1 MRITKQ
7 VIAAVVAST
16 LTFGL
21 ASCSTTGDTA
31 DVNYVSV
38 NGTEPQ
44 RGLIPGDTNEN
55 GGGRVVDMLYSGLV
69 YFDEA
74 GVAQN
79 DLAESI
85 DQESDTTYK
94 VTLREGIKFSDG
106 SAITANDFVASWN
119 FVVANGLLNTSF
131 FSPIKGYADGVESL
145 DGLEVLD
152 DRTFTIE
159 LEQPDSEFT
168 QRIGYY
174 GFAPMPASARDD
186 IDAFGENPVSSGP
199 YKLEQWDHNAEL
211 KVVVNE
217 HYDGPRMAQ
226 NDGLKYVFYAQNDA
240 AYSDLLAGN
249 LDVLDLIP
257 PSAYTTYEDEL
268 SGRSINQPAASY
280 LELSIRMES
289 PNFEG
294 EQGGLRRQAISMAIN
309 REEIA
314 QEIFNGTYTPALDF
328 TVPVL
333 EGWRDDL
340 EGNDVLLFQPDK
352 ARELWEEAEK
362 IEPFE
367 GELQIS
373 YNADVPNREWVDA
386 VANSI
391 SNELG
396 ISAIGNPFPDFKS
409 FRDTYRT
416 TGLDGA
422 YRTAW
427 FADYPS
433 IGNFLGP
440 NYTTGVASNDSKY
453 ENPEFDQLI
462 KDAAAAPTK
471 EDTFKAYEQAQEM
484 LLRDLPAIPLWY
496 PNVVGGYSEAVD
508 NVSVNWKAI
517 PVYWAI
523 TKQ

>member
-1 MRITKQ
+1 MRRTQKVMAVITALALSGGL
-7 VIAAVVAST
+7 VSCAS
-16 LTFGL
+16 
-21 ASCSTTGDTA
+21 SDPSTEI
-31 DVNYVSV
+31 NYVSV

-69 YFDEA
+69 YFDET

-79 DLAESI
+79 DLAETI
-85 DQESDTTYK
+85 TQDNETTYK

-106 SAITANDFVASWN
+106 SAITASDFVDTWN

-131 FSPIKGYADGVESL
+131 FSPIKGYAEGVETL
-145 DGLEVLD
+145 EGLNVLD

-159 LEQPDSEFT
+159 LGQPDSEFT

-174 GFAPMPASARDD
+174 GFAPMPASARED
-186 IDAFGENPVSSGP
+186 IDAFGENPISSGP
-199 YKLEQWDHNAEL
+199 YKLEQWDHNMEL
-211 KVVVNE
+211 RIVANE
-217 HYDGPRMAQ
+217 NYEGPRKAQ

-257 PSAYTTYEDEL
+257 PSAYTTYEEEL
-268 SGRSINQPAASY
+268 GGRSINQPAASY

-294 EQGGLRRQAISMAIN
+294 EAGTLRRKAISMAIN
-309 REEIA
+309 REEIS
-314 QEIFNGTYTPALDF
+314 QEIFNGTYTPAVDF
-328 TVPVL
+328 TSPVL
-333 EGWRDDL
+333 EGWNAEL
-340 EGNDVLLFQPDK
+340 AGNDVLTFQPEK
-352 ARELWEEAEK
+352 ARELWDKAEA

-373 YNADVPNREWVDA
+373 YNADVPNRDWVDA

-396 ISAIGNPFPDFKS
+396 VAAVGNPFPDFKS
-409 FRDTYRT
+409 FRDAYRT

-440 NYTTGVASNDSKY
+440 NYTSGVASNDSKY
-453 ENPEFDQLI
+453 SNPEFDALI
-462 KDAAAAPTK
+462 ANAAAASTK
-471 EDTFKAYEQAQEM
+471 EETFVAYAQAQE
-484 LLRDLPAIPLWY
+484 LLLSDLPAIPLWY

-523 TKQ
+523 TKE

>member
-1 MRITKQ
+1 MRILKT
-7 VIAAVVAST
+7 VLAAVVASS
-16 LTFGL
+16 LTMGL
-21 ASCSTTGDTA
+21 ASCSSSGSDS
-31 DVNYVSV
+31 DINYVAV

-79 DLAESI
+79 DLAETI

-94 VTLREGIKFSDG
+94 ITLREGIKFSDG
-106 SAITANDFVASWN
+106 SDITAQDFVDTWN

-131 FSPIKGYADGVESL
+131 FSAIKGYEDGVESL
-145 DGLEVLD
+145 EGLTVVD

-159 LEQPDSEFT
+159 LTQPDSEFT

-186 IDAFGENPVSSGP
+186 IDAFGENPISSGP

-211 KVVVNE
+211 KIVANE
-217 HYDGPRMAQ
+217 HYDGPRTAK
-226 NDGLKYVFYAQNDA
+226 NDGVKYVFYAQNDA

-280 LELSIRMES
+280 LEMSIRMES

-294 EQGGLRRQAISMAIN
+294 EAGKLRRQAISMAIN

-314 QEIFNGTYTPALDF
+314 QEIFNGTYTPAVDF
-328 TVPVL
+328 TAPVL

-340 EGNDVLLFQPDK
+340 EGNDVLTFKPDE
-352 ARELWEEAEK
+352 ARELWDDAEAL
-362 IEPFE
+362 EPFE

-373 YNADVPNREWVDA
+373 YNADGPNREWVDA

-396 ISAIGNPFPDFKS
+396 VATVGNPFPDFKS
-409 FRDTYRT
+409 FRDAYRN

-453 ENPEFDQLI
+453 SNPEFDQLI
-462 KDAAAAPTK
+462 ADAAAASTK
-471 EDTFKAYEQAQEM
+471 EETFQAYATAQEM
-484 LLRDLPAIPLWY
+484 LLQDLPAIPLWY
-496 PNVVGGYSEAVD
+496 PNVVGGYSETVD
-508 NVSVNWKAI
+508 NVTVNWKAI

-523 TKQ
+523 TKE

>member
-1 MRITKQ
+1 MRTATK
-7 VIAAVVAST
+7 VIATVMAST
-16 LTFGL
+16 LAIGL
-21 ASCSTTGDTA
+21 ASCSSSSGTP

-94 VTLREGIKFSDG
+94 ITLRDGIKFSDG
-106 SAITANDFVASWN
+106 SDITATDFVDTWN
-119 FVVANGLLNTSF
+119 FVVENGLLNTSF
-131 FSPIKGYADGVESL
+131 FSPIKGYEEGVETL
-145 DGLEVLD
+145 EGLNVVD

-159 LEQPDSEFT
+159 LAQPDSEFT

-211 KVVVNE
+211 KVVANE
-217 HYDGPRMAQ
+217 HYDGPRAAN

-257 PSAYTTYEDEL
+257 PSAYTTYEEEL

-294 EQGGLRRQAISMAIN
+294 QQGQLRRQAISMAIN

-314 QEIFNGTYTPALDF
+314 EQIFAGTYTPALDF
-328 TVPVL
+328 TAPVL
-333 EGWRDDL
+333 DGWRDDL
-340 EGNDVLLFQPDK
+340 NGNDVLTFQPDK
-352 ARELWEEAEK
+352 ARELWEEAEE
-362 IEPFE
+362 IAPFE

-386 VANSI
+386 VSNSI
-391 SNELG
+391 SNELDVN
-396 ISAIGNPFPDFKS
+396 ATGNPFPDFKS

-440 NYTTGVASNDSKY
+440 NYTSGVASNDSKY

-462 KDAAAAPTK
+462 ADAAAASSK
-471 EDTFKAYEQAQEM
+471 EETFQAYAQAQEM

-496 PNVVGGYSEAVD
+496 PNVVGGYSESVD